1 MKNKEKILQLMSN
14 LESENIERTR
24 AFDKADKMGQAICA
38 FANDI
43 GDHKQPGYLLLG
55 VEDDGSFSG
64 KRITDEQ
71 LTALAGFKSEGNLL
85 PPPSMTIYHES
96 FDEGDVAVI
105 EVFRLHILP
114 SGIKGKFGFALVPGR
129 VLPIMMIFI
138 FWKKNDFILP
148 PALKLCLALIQ
159 VCRI

>member
-1 MKNKEKILQLMSN
+1 MGNKEKILQLMSN

-24 AFDKADKMGQAICA
+24 AFDKVDKMGQAICA

-43 GDHKQPGYLLLG
+43 GERKQPGYLLLG
-55 VEDDGSFSG
+55 VEDNGTFSG

-105 EVFRLHILP
+105 EVFPSSYPDDDRTQSETWQSQLRLEPP
-114 SGIKGKFGFALVPGR
+114 S
-129 VLPIMMIFI
+129 
-138 FWKKNDFILP
+138 DFLF
-148 PALKLCLALIQ
+148 Q
-159 VCRI
+159 DR